1 MAVAGIPTLCY
12 STLQESRNHLTDVLD
27 AAHEGLMVSIQRGRS
42 RREAREGSVSV
53 VKTAVLQSLLERL
66 VADQIEVEYD
76 EADRLYT
83 VAVRG
88 LPLAAEAEELS
99 EAIDELIEEIRVYHD
114 DWVSRLRHAPN
125 HEGNVPLV
133 WLAQSMNDEDL
144 RQWLMTRVG
153 G

>member
-1 MAVAGIPTLCY
+1 MTVAGVPTLCY
-12 STLQESRNHLTDVLD
+12 PTLQESRNHLTDVLD
-27 AAHEGLMVSIQRGRS
+27 AAHEGLMVRIQRGRS

-53 VKTAVLQSLLERL
+53 VKTAVLQRLLERL
-66 VADQIEVEYD
+66 VADQIEIEYD
-76 EADRLYT
+76 AADRLYT

-99 EAIDELIEEIRVYHD
+99 EAIDQLIEEIRVYHD

-133 WLAQSMNDEDL
+133 WLAQSMTDDDL
-144 RQWLMTRVG
+144 HHWLTSRLG